1 MNIKLK
7 TLVAAIG
14 LTLVAGQASA
24 AIRLPGDTPGNNGSE
39 LFAVVFDTESKA
51 SYMKDLGIEFQN
63 FLAQPSV
70 AKGAGVT
77 FPGTMFPFTINN
89 TDAAWAGFLGATD
102 GTPTLRF
109 LVAGADSTGSA
120 VGGNRYM
127 GTGASNPFLS
137 RTNQQV
143 ASYGNPAI
151 NYLAYNQNRGTHSSL
166 SPVSDNGS
174 SFSIDSEANNFG
186 KAGVMTTSWGG
197 AASGNLSGALGE
209 SLNFYFTQRSSTS
222 NTALA
227 LTDQYDNLVGPATW
241 SLAKN
246 GNDYSLTFAA
256 PVPEPESW
264 ALMLAGM
271 ALIGGIARRRA
282 K

>member
-1 MNIKLK
+1 MTFNLK
-7 TLVAAIG
+7 TLAVAVGMA
-14 LTLVAGQASA
+14 LVAGQASA
-24 AIRLPGDTPGNNGSE
+24 AIRLPGDASGNGSE
-39 LFAVVFDTESKA
+39 LFAVVYDTESKS

-70 AKGAGVT
+70 AAGSGVT
-77 FPGTMFPFTINN
+77 AQNTRLTFTIDAS
-89 TDAAWAGFLGATD
+89 DAAWAGFLNTTD

-109 LVAGADSTGSA
+109 MVAGADSTGTA

-127 GTGASNPFLS
+127 GTGATNPFAG

-143 ASYGNPAI
+143 SAYGNAAI
-151 NYLAYNQNRGTHSSL
+151 NYLAYNQNRGTHSSAT
-166 SPVSDNGS
+166 PVSENGS
-174 SFSIDSEANNFG
+174 SFSVDTEAGNFG
-186 KAGVMTTSWGG
+186 KSGMMTPNWNG
-197 AASGNLSGALGE
+197 AAPGNLTGALGD

-222 NTALA
+222 NTAVA
-227 LTDQYDNLVGPATW
+227 FTDVYDNSVGPAKW
-241 SLAKN
+241 SFSQS
-246 GNDYSLTFAA
+246 GETYSLVYAA

-271 ALIGGIARRRA
+271 ALLGGIARRRA